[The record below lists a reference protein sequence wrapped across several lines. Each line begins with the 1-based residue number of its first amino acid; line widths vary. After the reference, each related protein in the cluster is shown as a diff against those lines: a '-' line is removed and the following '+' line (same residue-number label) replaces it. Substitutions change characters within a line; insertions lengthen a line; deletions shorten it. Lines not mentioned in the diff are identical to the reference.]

1 MNEHSVREDIFNI
14 LRILSSNNACTQRQL
29 SSHLGISLGK
39 TNYLLRSSMQKGL
52 IKIMN
57 FSQSNNKLKKVRY
70 ILTKKGL
77 EEKLRLT
84 HYFFKKKEKEYIELK
99 GEFDSANHTY
109 NLEYQE
115 SIV

>member
-14 LRILSSNNACTQRQL
+14 LRILSSNDAYTQREL
-29 SSHLGISLGK
+29 SNHLGVSLGK
-39 TNYLLRSSMQKGL
+39 INYLLKASMQKGL
-52 IKIMN
+52 IKIKN

-77 EEKLRLT
+77 EKKFRLT
-84 HYFFKKKEKEYIELK
+84 HYFLNKKEKEYIALK
-99 GEFDSANHTY
+99 DEFNSSNHAQ

-115 SIV
+115 SVA

>member
-1 MNEHSVREDIFNI
+1 MNEHSAIEDIFNI
-14 LRILSSNNACTQRQL
+14 LRILSSNDACTQREL
-29 SSHLGISLGK
+29 SGHLGISLGK

-57 FSQSNNKLKKVRY
+57 FSQSKNKLKKVRY

-77 EEKLRLT
+77 EKKLRLT
-84 HYFFKKKEKEYIELK
+84 HYFLKKKEKEYMALK
-99 GEFDSANHTY
+99 GEFDSFGQTY

-115 SIV
+115 SVI